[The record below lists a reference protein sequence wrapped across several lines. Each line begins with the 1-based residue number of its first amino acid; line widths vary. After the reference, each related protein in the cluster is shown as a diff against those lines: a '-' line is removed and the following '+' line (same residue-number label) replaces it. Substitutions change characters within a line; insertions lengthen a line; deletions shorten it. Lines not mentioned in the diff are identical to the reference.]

1 MHVTKQ
7 EMDRLGRLK
16 KRSDFLHIGKENKK
30 WISKILI
37 LQNRNNSD
45 IDDKDKNIRF
55 GITVS
60 KKVHKSAVKRNRI
73 RRQIR
78 AAAYDVFSNLSKEN
92 NDFVIIARNNILKSK
107 YKDIVRDIKWCLKR
121 MDLTKDND

>member
-1 MHVTKQ
+1 MHTKKEQ
-7 EMDRLGRLK
+7 MKKLGRLK

-37 LQNRNNSD
+37 LQNRNNRD
-45 IDDKDKNIRF
+45 IADKGKNIRF

-73 RRQIR
+73 RRQIK
-78 AAAYDVFSNLSKEN
+78 AAAYDIFSNLSKEN
-92 NDFVIIARNNILKSK
+92 NDFVIIARNNILGCK
-107 YKDIVRDIKWCLKR
+107 YKDIVRDMKWCLKK
-121 MDLTKDND
+121 MDLMKDDN